1 MRAPRD
7 MGGTTSSTTC
17 PGGGSGRQWQRRSEE
32 EIEDFDPDVY
42 RVGGEE
48 GGIRPEVE
56 GSSGIGRRRMREAEA
71 CVEAAEGEADRGG
84 GSVVEEGKKGIR
96 W

>member
-1 MRAPRD
+1 M
-7 MGGTTSSTTC
+7 
-17 PGGGSGRQWQRRSEE
+17 
-32 EIEDFDPDVY
+32 Y